1 MFRWVESIW
10 RWIELMFIVTPSE
23 EASKT
28 DFERMARNRNLLG
41 AIALFLMGVGLVV
54 AAFAAWPN
62 WSRADMIGLTFL
74 LVGALSGF
82 LFGIPKSLSQR
93 AESVGT
99 SDSEEQGSQLHA
111 NTNLEKISDWLTAI
125 IVGVGLVELKQ
136 TPAGLHQLAVYLAPM
151 LGGTSADE
159 GVALNIT
166 LYFVTLGFLWGYL
179 ALRLF
184 ASPVI
189 SQADMSLLRAARQ
202 IIQAK
207 SSATKAS
214 DSSTTT
220 VRGGATTISDSSQPT
235 RFPR

>member
-1 MFRWVESIW
+1 MFRWIDTMF
-10 RWIELMFIVTPSE
+10 RWIIVTPSE

-28 DFERMARNRNLLG
+28 DAERMARNRNLLG
-41 AIALFLMGVGLVV
+41 AIALLLMGIGLVV
-54 AAFAAWPN
+54 AACAAWPN
-62 WSRADMIGLTFL
+62 WSRADMLGLTFL

-82 LFGIPKSLSQR
+82 LFGVPKSLSQSSEP
-93 AESVGT
+93 ANT
-99 SDSEEQGSQLHA
+99 TDSEGQNSQLHA

-136 TPAGLHQLAVYLAPM
+136 IPGGLHQLAMYMAPM

-189 SQADMSLLRAARQ
+189 SQADLSLLRVAKQ
-202 IIQAK
+202 MIQAK
-207 SSATKAS
+207 GLAAKESDSATAAAL
-214 DSSTTT
+214 DTA
-220 VRGGATTISDSSQPT
+220 ATTSNIPQHAK
-235 RFPR
+235 FPR